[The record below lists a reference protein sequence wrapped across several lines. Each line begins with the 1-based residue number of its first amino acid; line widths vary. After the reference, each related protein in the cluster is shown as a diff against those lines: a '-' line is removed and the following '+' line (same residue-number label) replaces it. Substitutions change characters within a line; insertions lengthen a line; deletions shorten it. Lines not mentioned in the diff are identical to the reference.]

1 MATVVLPNV
10 QEHGFSVKEIVPA
23 ASSSMIRVL
32 SHVLGTTIQSVG
44 QMVSNLMIFTYFT
57 IEFLEFIFQYVLKIH
72 ILSFVQ
78 VRHMPTLVQPDA
90 KEEWSMSVLEFV
102 PAPTTIT
109 TTTTTTTITTRFTLF
124 RTTNT
129 RFITYWA
136 TRNCVA
142 LSQKWYRN
150 CNICDLLI
158 LQAIRNI

>member
-1 MATVVLPNV
+1 MCRCFMTYNV
-10 QEHGFSVKEIVPA
+10 GGLNLTYHSNIEVSDN
-23 ASSSMIRVL
+23 SN
-32 SHVLGTTIQSVG
+32 TT
-44 QMVSNLMIFTYFT
+44 T
-57 IEFLEFIFQYVLKIH
+57 
-72 ILSFVQ
+72 
-78 VRHMPTLVQPDA
+78 
-90 KEEWSMSVLEFV
+90 
-102 PAPTTIT
+102 TTIT

-158 LQAIRNI
+158 L